1 MGKLWVAI
9 LSVWLIIS
17 CTHQKNL
24 SEQLNDSFADHLKK
38 IDSLTTMDSVHL
50 LWNTTVTEKLG
61 RIFDDTAYLREFMR
75 VQAQLLRAQQENKK
89 DSIEYYLYE
98 KNNLEKGMDSVT
110 RSIAQGDTTRRYGSL
125 IGCVYF
131 ISRNQKTTFDTT
143 MIFIDSRSTLRY
155 TEFMDS
161 AIKRTIKRL
170 N

>member
-1 MGKLWVAI
+1 MGKLLVAI

-75 VQAQLLRAQQENKK
+75 VQAQ
-89 DSIEYYLYE
+89 
-98 KNNLEKGMDSVT
+98 
-110 RSIAQGDTTRRYGSL
+110 
-125 IGCVYF
+125 
-131 ISRNQKTTFDTT
+131 
-143 MIFIDSRSTLRY
+143 
-155 TEFMDS
+155 
-161 AIKRTIKRL
+161 
-170 N
+170 